1 MVATPAARTRRSF
14 VQGVATT
21 AAGAAVAMPF
31 VRASSGAPASVV
43 GAWSAVHA
51 WPDVA
56 IHLHYLPNGKILT
69 YADDNRP
76 DGRFGG
82 FSKAFVVSI
91 PQGQA
96 PSSVWTY
103 VPNDVTNLFCSGH
116 NFLPDGRLFV
126 VGGHRGP
133 DNYGSPNTTIFDYGP
148 YRWTTRTDAPMAGG
162 RWYASTC
169 LLGSG
174 EVLVLAGSRNGGQDQ
189 NPLPQ
194 VWQTNHGGG
203 WRSLTTALHAGPYYP
218 PLYLKS
224 NGNVAMVGWAPQTL
238 YLNPSG
244 TGKWSPGPNRNAG
257 TRDYGSSAMYDVDKV
272 IYAGGGLNPTNACE
286 TIDLNVP
293 APAWKYTAAMAYKR
307 RHLNLTLLPDGK
319 VLATGGSSSPDND
332 ATLAVTAAEMWDPAT
347 GKWTLLASSTVK
359 RVYHSTALLLRDGR
373 VLSAGGGRP
382 PPSGIG
388 GGVNNENAEIY
399 SPPYLFKGPRPQ
411 VLASPTVVKYGSTFA
426 IGTTNSADITDVTL
440 VKLGSVT
447 HTFNMAQRISRL
459 SFARTS
465 VSSLQV
471 QAPTNPN
478 AAPPGHWMLFVLNRA
493 GVPCVAPVIQLL
505 P

>member
-1 MVATPAARTRRSF
+1 MRGAAASA
-14 VQGVATT
+14 V
-21 AAGAAVAMPF
+21 GAAVSMPF
-31 VRASSGAPASVV
+31 TTSSMGAPASAV
-43 GAWSAVHA
+43 GAWSPVYP

-69 YADDNRP
+69 YADDDSP
-76 DGRFGG
+76 SGRFGG

-103 VPNDVTNLFCSGH
+103 VPNNVTNLFCSGH
-116 NFLPDGRLFV
+116 SFMPDGRLLV
-126 VGGHRGP
+126 VGGHQGP
-133 DNYGSPNTTIFDYGP
+133 DNYGSANTTIFDYGP

-174 EVLVLAGSRNGGQDQ
+174 EILVLAGSRNGGQDQ

-194 VWQTNHGGG
+194 VWRTNNGGG
-203 WRSLTTALHAGPYYP
+203 WRSLTTALHTGPYYP

-238 YLNPSG
+238 YLNTAG
-244 TGKWSPGPNRNAG
+244 TGKWSPGPFRNSG
-257 TRDYGSSAMYDVDKV
+257 TRDYGSSAMYDDDKV

-286 TIDLNVP
+286 IIDLNVP
-293 APAWKYTAAMAYKR
+293 VPAWKFTAPMAFSR
-307 RHLNLTLLPDGK
+307 RHLNLTLLADGK
-319 VLATGGSSSPDND
+319 VLATGGSSSADND
-332 ATLAVTAAEMWDPAT
+332 ATLAVKAAEMWDPAT
-347 GKWTLLASSTVK
+347 GKWTTLASCAIK

-388 GGVNNENAEIY
+388 GGINNENAEIY

-411 VLASPTVVKYGSTFA
+411 ILASPTVVRYGSDFVIT
-426 IGTTNSADITDVTL
+426 TTNTADITNVNII
-440 VKLGSVT
+440 KLGSVT
-447 HTFNMAQRISRL
+447 HTFNMTQRISRL
-459 SFARTS
+459 AFTRTS
-465 VSSLQV
+465 GSTLRLR
-471 QAPTNPN
+471 APSNPN
-478 AAPPGHWMLFVLNRA
+478 AAPPGHWMLFVLNKA

-505 P
+505 A